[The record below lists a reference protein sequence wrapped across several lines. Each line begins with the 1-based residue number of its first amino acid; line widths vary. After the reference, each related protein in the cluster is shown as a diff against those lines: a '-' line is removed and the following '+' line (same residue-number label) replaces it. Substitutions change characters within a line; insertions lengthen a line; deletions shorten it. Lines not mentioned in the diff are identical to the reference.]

1 VARRP
6 VTSFEFA
13 RVFGNSLAKFLAEKQ
28 LSQSKAAQMLG
39 IGRAKLNTYCH
50 DSPRGGRCKPDA
62 EFLYQVCVK
71 LGFQFDYNGFRV
83 SASTFAGDLVKQI
96 DSPPEQLQLV
106 FERQFDLTDETGSL
120 IVSFKRPAGR
130 VEMSVSLKA
139 ASR

>member
-1 VARRP
+1 
-6 VTSFEFA
+6 
-13 RVFGNSLAKFLAEKQ
+13 
-28 LSQSKAAQMLG
+28 MLG

-83 SASTFAGDLVKQI
+83 SASTF
-96 DSPPEQLQLV
+96 
-106 FERQFDLTDETGSL
+106 DLTDETGSL